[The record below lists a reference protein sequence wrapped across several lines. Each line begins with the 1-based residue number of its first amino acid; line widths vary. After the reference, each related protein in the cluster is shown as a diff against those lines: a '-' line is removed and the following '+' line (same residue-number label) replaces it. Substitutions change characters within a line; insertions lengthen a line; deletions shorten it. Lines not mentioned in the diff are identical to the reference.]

1 MTRIK
6 QIELLDKMT
15 ADALLRQFSGSA
27 FNARRLADA
36 ADILEKMHKDKG
48 CTVFLGIAGALVP
61 AGMRQIFVDLV
72 NDGVVDVVV
81 TTGANITHDLVE
93 AFGGE
98 HLLGKAEADDASLHK
113 KNINRIYD
121 VYMPNE
127 VYEKLEKNVKQI
139 LAKMPQRKYTIQEFL
154 HEFGKHVEDKG
165 SFVRACSEKGIPLF
179 CPAFSDSGFGVQTL
193 FHKKGI
199 EIDALG
205 DLNKMI
211 SLAWDA
217 KKAGVLL
224 LGGGVPK
231 NFIMQAMQF
240 TKQADYAIQI
250 TMDHPEHG
258 GLSGATLDEAVS
270 WGKIS
275 EKSRHADVKCDIT
288 IALPL
293 LVAALKERIHKG

>member
-1 MTRIK
+1 MTV
-6 QIELLDKMT
+6 
-15 ADALLRQFSGSA
+15 DALLRQFSGSA

-36 ADILEKMHKDKG
+36 ADILERMHKDKG
-48 CTVFLGIAGALVP
+48 CTIFLGIAGALVP
-61 AGMRQIFVDLV
+61 AGMRKIFVELV
-72 NDGVVDVVV
+72 NEKIVDVVV

-93 AFGGE
+93 AFGGK
-98 HLLGKAEADDASLHK
+98 HLLGSPEADDASLHK
-113 KNINRIYD
+113 QNINRIYD

-127 VYEKLEKNVKQI
+127 VYEKLEKNVKKI
-139 LAKMPQRKYTIQEFL
+139 LSKMPAHKYTIQEFL
-154 HEFGKHVEDKG
+154 YEFGKYIGDKN
-165 SFVRACSEKGIPLF
+165 SLVRACSEKNIPLF
-179 CPAFSDSGFGVQTL
+179 CPALADCGFGIQTL

-211 SLAWDA
+211 SLSWDA
-217 KKAGVLL
+217 KKAGVII

-275 EKSRHADVKCDIT
+275 EKSMHADVKCDAT
-288 IALPL
+288 IAFPL
-293 LVAALKERIHKG
+293 LVAALKERTSKG